1 MTGAGHWDTAGRLWR
16 RERQERPRGLA
27 PGGALRVLLQDR
39 APPAEDGRGPSSA
52 RGTPGAWPGQPRPAF
67 LQGERVRLD
76 CGDLPG
82 PEAVAALEDL
92 DDIFLL
98 RVLPG
103 APHTPLTPRVGL

>member
-1 MTGAGHWDTAGRLWR
+1 MGSR
-16 RERQERPRGLA
+16 
-27 PGGALRVLLQDR
+27 
-39 APPAEDGRGPSSA
+39 PAECSVFSYRIVRHPLRMAKVPA
-52 RGTPGAWPGQPRPAF
+52 RPEGHQGPGQPRLAF

-82 PEAVAALEDL
+82 PEAVAALEDS

>member
-1 MTGAGHWDTAGRLWR
+1 MGSR
-16 RERQERPRGLA
+16 
-27 PGGALRVLLQDR
+27 
-39 APPAEDGRGPSSA
+39 PAERSVFSYRIVRHPLRMAEVPA
-52 RGTPGAWPGQPRPAF
+52 RPEGHQGPGQPRPAF

-103 APHTPLTPRVGL
+103 APLTPLTPRVGL